1 MSPLQPFREK
11 VVINNKF
18 MTSLYIHIPFCQS
31 KCFYCSFVVSIGQ
44 RHRVDD
50 YLDCLSREA
59 QQCKG
64 SACASVFLGGG
75 TPSYLEAG
83 QLKRLFKIV
92 QENFLVGPDAEYTI
106 EANPESLDAAKLNIL
121 RANGVNRISL
131 GVQSFHLH
139 YLKYLGRNHDQLK
152 ARETYQMVR
161 DAGFTNVNL
170 DLMFGFPKQTL
181 QEIEQDVAALTA
193 LKSDHISLYM
203 LNLEENSRFYAQK
216 IQLPD
221 SDLQA
226 KQYAFVLAGLERAG
240 YRQYEISNFAQPG
253 KESRHNLNYWQGGE
267 YIGLGVGAHSYRQ
280 GKLFWNVSRL
290 NVYMEKILECGSAI
304 DGSQQLDAHGQLKQ
318 AVLIGLRMNRGVQVE
333 VHERA
338 LRSSLSE
345 EERGKIE
352 HFIRHG
358 FFIREDG
365 YLKATGKGRLVLDE
379 LCTQLS

>member
-1 MSPLQPFREK
+1 
-11 VVINNKF
+11 
-18 MTSLYIHIPFCQS
+18 MTSLYIHIPFCEQ

-44 RHRVDD
+44 RHRVDE

-64 SACASVFLGGG
+64 SECASVFVGGG
-75 TPSYLEAG
+75 TPSYLETD
-83 QLKRLFKIV
+83 QLERLLRVVKD
-92 QENFLVGPDAEYTI
+92 NFLVRPDAECTI
-106 EANPESLDAAKLNIL
+106 EANPESLDATKLKVL
-121 RANGVNRISL
+121 RGHGVNRISL
-131 GVQSFHLH
+131 GVQSFHPH

-152 ARETYQMVR
+152 ARETYQMIR

-170 DLMFGFPKQTL
+170 DLMSGFPKQTL
-181 QEIEQDVAALTA
+181 QEIERDVTALTA
-193 LKSDHISLYM
+193 LKSDHVSLYM

-221 SDLQA
+221 DDLQA

-240 YRQYEISNFAQPG
+240 YRQYEISNFAKPG

-290 NVYMEKILECGSAI
+290 NVYMAKIREEGIAV
-304 DGSQQLDAHGQLKQ
+304 DGSQQLDSHERLKQ
-318 AVLIGLRMNRGVQVE
+318 AVLIGLRMNRGVKVDALEKDLDSALSAQ
-333 VHERA
+333 ER
-338 LRSSLSE
+338 E
-345 EERGKIE
+345 TIE

-358 FFIREDG
+358 FFFREDG
-365 YLKATGKGRLVLDE
+365 YLKATEKGRLVLDE
-379 LCTQLS
+379 ICVQLS